1 MKMEISK
8 EQNGF
13 STEKQIELITSSEPD
28 LEKQLKEA
36 TQI

>member
-1 MKMEISK
+1 MTE

-13 STEKQIELITSSEPD
+13 STEKQIEEITKSEPNIQ
-28 LEKQLKEA
+28 KQFEEV